1 MAQAKALD
9 PQDVVNRYFELIRDL
24 RNGQQEAVDKLVE
37 LWNDDGVF
45 EFAGAEP
52 VTGIYKGKNAIHVLY
67 KNRVAACGM
76 PLKLAGEGTAP
87 AAADIARD
95 IALGVVD
102 TQVNRMRTLAA
113 GRTTAKSDA
122 GVRSQRV
129 AVGWTTVIGT
139 DDQRGFQVTGNHA
152 FVFKDGRINS
162 LKVTVS
168 PKAEVTPGLALEGL
182 AVTDIGRL
190 SLAAWAVV

>member
-1 MAQAKALD
+1 MAQAKAFD

-24 RNGQQEAVDKLVE
+24 RTGKQEAVDKLLD
-37 LWNDDGVF
+37 LWKEDGVF

-76 PLKLAGEGTAP
+76 PLKLADEQATR
-87 AAADIARD
+87 AAADISREV
-95 IALGVVD
+95 ALGVVD

-113 GRTTAKSDA
+113 GRATAKGDA
-122 GVRSQRV
+122 VAGSQRV
-129 AVGWTTVIGT
+129 AVGWTTVVGT

-152 FVFKDGRINS
+152 FVFKDGKISS

-168 PKAEVTPGLALEGL
+168 PKADTSPGLALEGL

>member
-1 MAQAKALD
+1 MTQATAFN
-9 PQDVVNRYFELIRDL
+9 PQSMVDRYFELIREL
-24 RNGQQEAVDKLVE
+24 RIGEQEAVEKLLD
-37 LWNDDGVF
+37 LWSDDGVF

-76 PLKLAGEGTAP
+76 PLKLVG
-87 AAADIARD
+87 AAAATAALARD
-95 IALGVVD
+95 VALGVVE

-113 GRTTAKSDA
+113 ARATPKSGDRA
-122 GVRSQRV
+122 PGQRV

-139 DDQRGFQVTGNHA
+139 DDQRGFQVTGNHS
-152 FVFKDGRINS
+152 FVFKDGKISS

-168 PKAEVTPGLALEGL
+168 PKADTTPGLAIEGL
-182 AVTDIGRL
+182 AVADIGRL

>member
-1 MAQAKALD
+1 MAKAFD
-9 PQDVVNRYFELIRDL
+9 PQEIVRRYFELIREL
-24 RNGQQEAVDKLVE
+24 RNGQEDAVGKLLE

-76 PLKLAGEGTAP
+76 PLKLAGTG
-87 AAADIARD
+87 AAVARNDVARD
-95 IALGVVD
+95 VALGVVD
-102 TQVNRMRTLAA
+102 TQIHRIRTIATRPT
-113 GRTTAKSDA
+113 GSK
-122 GVRSQRV
+122 GVANARNERV
-129 AVGWTTVIGT
+129 AAGWTTLVGT
-139 DDQRGFQVTGNHA
+139 DGRHGFQVAGNH
-152 FVFKDGRINS
+152 VFLFRNGKISS

-168 PKAEVTPGLALEGL
+168 PRAEATPGLALDGL
-182 AVTDIGRL
+182 AVVDIGRL